1 MKNNYFQKILI
12 IGTGLI
18 GSSVAR
24 AIKKNDISREI
35 YAIDKNDQ
43 VIKKSKKLRIVKQIK
58 KNIKEYSLTKMV
70 VL

>member
-43 VIKKSKKLRIVKQIK
+43 VIKKCKKIKNSKT
-58 KNIKEYSLTKMV
+58 N
-70 VL
+70 